1 MLSILF
7 NRVYRHL
14 FVAQLVALVGTGLL
28 TVALGLLA
36 FDLAGRDAGRVLG
49 MALAIKMV
57 AYITVAPIVGA
68 YATRFPRKAFLVL
81 MDLARGGVALCLPF
95 VSEIWQIYV
104 LIFLLQSASAAFT
117 PVFQASIPE
126 ILPDDEDYTNALALS
141 RLAYDMESLASPA
154 IAAVLL
160 SVVSFTALFAG
171 TALGFLVSAL
181 LVTSSG
187 LSIARSGLS
196 GGRGILRRISRGTIM
211 YLKTPRLV
219 GLLAITVSASA
230 AGAMV
235 IVNTVVVVRENFGLS
250 QTEYA
255 ITLAAYG
262 FGSMLVAFGL
272 PTLLKRFNDRTILLA
287 ASCCLTVL
295 LCSLGVMEWTS
306 TISWR
311 MILIAWFLLGAGY
324 ALCVTPAGRLLKR
337 SSHSDNRAE
346 LFSAQFALSHA
357 CWLIAYPVAGWI
369 GSVFGMA
376 AAFQG
381 LGLLSAL
388 GMATAIIIWPRHDV
402 SVLLHD
408 HPELSPDHPHLQDG
422 HRSGEPVHAFVIDD
436 LHTHWPRTH

>member
-154 IAAVLL
+154 IAAALL